1 MNFYSFILLFIS
13 NHENYLLI
21 ETLRLISLLV
31 NECKNTSVYL
41 SIISDSFP
49 EWSTALIYQN
59 KPGFRIS
66 CNKIITLRRQL
77 SLDFNVWI
85 THRWKVLHF
94 VVIFN
99 GDNGS
104 ESLFLIKVLENIIG
118 KDLARRINLVREV
131 KYLSRTAEYSNDDS
145 KNNMQLYRKKFS
157 FKDNLSS

>member
-1 MNFYSFILLFIS
+1 
-13 NHENYLLI
+13 
-21 ETLRLISLLV
+21 
-31 NECKNTSVYL
+31 
-41 SIISDSFP
+41 
-49 EWSTALIYQN
+49 
-59 KPGFRIS
+59 
-66 CNKIITLRRQL
+66 
-77 SLDFNVWI
+77 
-85 THRWKVLHF
+85 VLHF